1 MKRQQFLAIKWLI
14 HAARDRSGNGMPKKL
29 AAEFL
34 DAFNNEVC
42 TVVTVTNVSITAFD
56 NMTVEFSY

>member
-34 DAFNNEVC
+34 DALNNEVC
-42 TVVTVTNVSITAFD
+42 ILLS
-56 NMTVEFSY
+56 VESRNRYASN